1 MGKRVSTL
9 HRVELVL
16 AGALTVCV
24 GLAGLGAV
32 RDHRD
37 AAAGTAGSA
46 QRPSTTPMTTTT
58 TTGGPGAS
66 PSAPVQAGHP
76 HAGAPAVPAAL
87 DVGRAPFRWPSSV
100 WARRVDTAPVA
111 TDSDALVGD
120 LMGQVA
126 QAYGGIAAFNVS
138 GYNVSAVTAAPGQ
151 ARVTVHWD
159 NCQHK
164 PYTPPGLLG
173 PGGQFDRVPIPD
185 TAIPAAG
192 SDAELTVL
200 SPSTDQLWEFWQLH
214 RTGRRWSA
222 CWGGRIDHVS
232 RSPGYFANG
241 FGASATG
248 LATVGGMV
256 SVAEGR
262 SGVIDHALALAVTD
276 PAPWDHVSW
285 PAQRSDGS
293 PGSTGLIAEG
303 TRFRLDPHLDV
314 RALGLSPLA
323 TAIARAAQRYG
334 FVVSDKASAVSVIAQ
349 NGALAQLRTGA
360 NPWQAILAG
369 TPSYE
374 VLRHFPWEHLQALPA
389 DYGRHLGRTGGAP
402 TDGWRP
408 GQRSVLSVQWSWF
421 GGQRSAVSGQRSAD
435 RRSTARRSP
444 LRRSPSRRSPS
455 RRSPVRRSDCRR
467 SDCRRS
473 ATRESGRRSAT
484 GWSGRRS
491 ATGWSGSQVAGR
503 GPDAGNPATAVD
515 PASPRDGRSPVRWR
529 ITRAGAP
536 AARTWAGSAPRTTEF
551 APMTVPA
558 PIEDPAVTTT
568 FAPIQTSSPIEIGEH
583 VYCGALAGRPVGS

>member
-1 MGKRVSTL
+1 VGRRVSTL
-9 HRVELVL
+9 HRVELAL

-37 AAAGTAGSA
+37 AAGGAAGGAA
-46 QRPSTTPMTTTT
+46 RPAASTTTRTTTS
-58 TTGGPGAS
+58 GPGAA
-66 PSAPVQAGHP
+66 PSASASSSSAT
-76 HAGAPAVPAAL
+76 HAGAAAVPAAL

-120 LMGQVA
+120 LVGQVT

-151 ARVTVHWD
+151 PRVTVHWD

-173 PGGQFDRVPIPD
+173 PGGQFDRVPIPA

-200 SPSTDQLWEFWQLH
+200 SPATDQLWEFWQLH
-214 RTGRRWSA
+214 RSGRRWSA

-232 RSPGYFANG
+232 SSPGYFADG

-256 SVAEGR
+256 SVAEAR
-262 SGVIDHALALAVTD
+262 SGVIDHALALAVTN

-303 TRFRLDPHLDV
+303 TRFRLDPRLDV
-314 RALGLSPLA
+314 ATLGLSPLA

-334 FVVSDKASAVSVIAQ
+334 FVVSDKASAVSMIAQ

-374 VLRHFPWEHLQALPA
+374 ILRHFPWQRLQALPEG
-389 DYGRHLGRTGGAP
+389 YGRHLGRSTAAAP
-402 TDGWRP
+402 T
-408 GQRSVLSVQWSWF
+408 
-421 GGQRSAVSGQRSAD
+421 
-435 RRSTARRSP
+435 
-444 LRRSPSRRSPS
+444 
-455 RRSPVRRSDCRR
+455 
-467 SDCRRS
+467 
-473 ATRESGRRSAT
+473 
-484 GWSGRRS
+484 
-491 ATGWSGSQVAGR
+491 AG
-503 GPDAGNPATAVD
+503 
-515 PASPRDGRSPVRWR
+515 
-529 ITRAGAP
+529 
-536 AARTWAGSAPRTTEF
+536 
-551 APMTVPA
+551 
-558 PIEDPAVTTT
+558 
-568 FAPIQTSSPIEIGEH
+568 
-583 VYCGALAGRPVGS
+583 